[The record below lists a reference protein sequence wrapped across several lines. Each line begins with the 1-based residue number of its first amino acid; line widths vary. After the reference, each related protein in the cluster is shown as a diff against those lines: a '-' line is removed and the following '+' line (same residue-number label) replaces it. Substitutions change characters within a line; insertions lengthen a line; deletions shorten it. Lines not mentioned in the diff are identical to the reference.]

1 METLPFLLRRHLAAV
16 FHGIE
21 KIDTVAYK
29 NRTFLTHPTRLT
41 CVQHGFGMRHD
52 AREPENQEEHIV

>member
-1 METLPFLLRRHLAAV
+1 METLPPQPRRHLAAV
-16 FHGIE
+16 FRGIE

-52 AREPENQEEHIV
+52 AREPENLEEHIV